1 MVERRYLLAS
11 EDSDLIVPL
20 RSRNVLHDMESV
32 IWALFSRLL
41 DIETEGK
48 RAERANLIRRLFY
61 KPTIL
66 AGLRFIF
73 LMSCSPTYK
82 SDFAAILGKKHEDLF
97 IILCHMLDAMAGYYR
112 NSELQLTGHGTV
124 EMRRCHG
131 VHADFRE
138 ILSKCKGFMDR
149 VPLFIVLGQP
159 STGKRKRD
167 RD

>member
-48 RAERANLIRRLFY
+48 RAERTNLIRRLFY
-61 KPTIL
+61 KPTVL

-73 LMSCSPTYK
+73 LMSYSPTYK
-82 SDFAAILGKKHEDLF
+82 SDFAAILGKKH
-97 IILCHMLDAMAGYYR
+97 
-112 NSELQLTGHGTV
+112 
-124 EMRRCHG
+124 
-131 VHADFRE
+131 
-138 ILSKCKGFMDR
+138 
-149 VPLFIVLGQP
+149 
-159 STGKRKRD
+159 
-167 RD
+167 